1 MRGRGSSIPIWAR
14 RTCSQRTANV
24 RRVERY
30 VKARLETI
38 FAKGFEPLALPID
51 QRLSGAAVATDL
63 FIDIADQADLK
74 LLGQEL

>member
-1 MRGRGSSIPIWAR
+1 
-14 RTCSQRTANV
+14 
-24 RRVERY
+24 

-38 FAKGFEPLALPID
+38 FAKRFEPLALPID